1 MIMNAMNERAEGNK
15 RVLDAIKN
23 INTSSSGVKKGSEEV
38 VAGSA
43 HIVQEMENL
52 SDVTKNINAE
62 MLDMTSSMQ
71 GISDAINMVSKSS
84 ETNQEQMVLL
94 AEQLAEFKL

>member
-1 MIMNAMNERAEGNK
+1 
-15 RVLDAIKN
+15 
-23 INTSSSGVKKGSEEV
+23 
-38 VAGSA
+38 
-43 HIVQEMENL
+43 
-52 SDVTKNINAE
+52 